1 MSDTTPTNT
10 SPASASSS
18 QAPNAAA
25 PAAAPKTF
33 GQKAVQWFLS
43 ACLIIAGL
51 GGILR
56 GYTNIFTLPT
66 CESNTSNET
75 LRSIFKSK
83 DVEVSNITDF
93 KSVTDTSSEKTCQA
107 HVETKDEL
115 ADIGYRIYWEGWTTK
130 VMITDVQA
138 KPKQG

>member
-10 SPASASSS
+10 LPASASSS
-18 QAPNAAA
+18 QSPSAAA

-56 GYTNIFTLPT
+56 GYTNIFTLPI
-66 CESNTSNET
+66 
-75 LRSIFKSK
+75 LRSPIPR
-83 DVEVSNITDF
+83 T
-93 KSVTDTSSEKTCQA
+93 
-107 HVETKDEL
+107 
-115 ADIGYRIYWEGWTTK
+115 RR
-130 VMITDVQA
+130 
-138 KPKQG
+138 